1 MGIEYGRCPC
11 TGRYERREVEVR
23 MTVQGR
29 MVVVAGVPQGACPT
43 CGSRIY
49 KAEILARIEALM
61 AADPEDPRLVELSRT

>member
-1 MGIEYGRCPC
+1 
-11 TGRYERREVEVR
+11 